1 MKRIVVSVSLALG
14 LLLPAQAH
22 AEERTDWLLHGSDT
36 DLQAISQKVSPFTKE
51 FQHAPIGEVQLTQKE
66 VEEIRT
72 HYPNVNIY
80 PNREYGIA
88 ETPVAPAPSTQI
100 TYPKRFALINTAPE
114 TIAPYTGKGVRV
126 AILDSGIDVTHSK
139 LSVKGGFCAL
149 PKDQCAAGTV
159 PYNDDLGHGTHVA
172 GILSAAKASNGTMGV
187 APGVELYAIKSINS
201 YDSGRTIDIINGVEW
216 AINNKIDI
224 LNMSITTNRNDPA
237 LKLMLDKAYAA
248 GMIIVAAAGNEETG
262 DMIDSVQYPAKYP
275 TVIATT
281 AINYNKER
289 FLEASIGPE
298 VELAAPGVDILST
311 YPRAFDDDGKKDGYY
326 ELSGTSMAAPHV
338 SGIAALLKERFP
350 ELTNVRLRSI
360 LANSAEDLGAK
371 GRDRQFGYGLVRYP
385 AKVDEIPMMTQ
396 YTQNGRVVFELS
408 NANKTTARQLKIEDR
423 TIAEQSPGKWETYL
437 LPGTYKGKYAIM
449 TNTGKQI
456 QEDIVVKIEGTSY
469 KDVSGAK
476 WYSPQIAY
484 LMDKKLIYGFEG
496 NLFKPDQKIT
506 RAEAVAIMGRA
517 SGLNGEHRKTQFKD
531 VNPNSFASGY
541 IQSAR
546 EKGLLG
552 GFPDGTF
559 RPNQPVTRGE
569 MALLLQ
575 KAFSLQ
581 YDAKQ
586 KSPFKDMTPNVTS
599 YAAALALTQSGVTKG
614 FPDGTFKPQ
623 ETMTRATYSVF
634 LAGAENPSLFK

>member
-1 MKRIVVSVSLALG
+1 MKRIVVSVALALG
-14 LLLPAQAH
+14 LLLPLQAH

-36 DLQAISQKVSPFTKE
+36 DLQEINQKVSPFTKE
-51 FQHAPIGEVQLTQKE
+51 FKNAPLGEVQLTQQE

-72 HYPNVNIY
+72 HYPDVSIY
-80 PNREYGIA
+80 PNREYGVA
-88 ETPVAPAPSTQI
+88 EAPVSPAPPSQI
-100 TYPKRFALINTAPE
+100 TYPKRFTLINTTPE
-114 TIAPYTGKGVRV
+114 AIAPYTGKGVRV
-126 AILDSGIDVTHSK
+126 AILDSGIDGTHSK
-139 LSVKGGFCAL
+139 LNVKGGFCAL
-149 PKDQCAAGTV
+149 PKEQCAEGAV

-187 APGVELYAIKSINS
+187 APGVDLFAIKAINL
-201 YDSGRTIDIINGVEW
+201 YDSGRTVDIINGVEW

-248 GMIIVAAAGNEETG
+248 GMIIVASAGNEETG
-262 DMIDSVQYPAKYP
+262 DLKDSVQYPAKYP

-298 VELAAPGVDILST
+298 VELAAPGVDIFST
-311 YPRAFDDDGKKDGYY
+311 FPRALDDDGKKDGYY

-350 ELTNVRLRSI
+350 EMTNIKLRSL
-360 LANSAEDLGAK
+360 LANAAEDLGAK
-371 GRDRQFGYGLVRYP
+371 GRDKHFGYGLVRYP
-385 AKVDEIPMMTQ
+385 AKVEEIPMMTQ
-396 YTQNGRVVFELS
+396 YTQSGRVVFELS
-408 NANKTTARQLKIEDR
+408 NADKTTTRQLKIEDR
-423 TIAEQSPGKWETYL
+423 TINEQSPGKWETYL

-456 QEDIVVKIEGTSY
+456 QEDILVKIEGNSY
-469 KDVSGAK
+469 KDVSGSK

-496 NLFKPDQKIT
+496 NLFKPDRKIT

-517 SGLNGEHRKTQFKD
+517 AELNGEKRKTQFKD

-559 RPNQPVTRGE
+559 RPDQPVTRGE

-575 KAFSLQ
+575 QAFSLQ

-586 KSPFKDMTPNVTS
+586 KSPFKDMTPNVSS
-599 YAAALALTQSGVTKG
+599 YQAALALTQSGVTKG